1 MQTNRERFRYL
12 YYQYIHSTFSKEE
25 LEEFLAGL
33 DEHGNIETLNEELE
47 DLWMQRDEVAIT
59 GKELLEK
66 KILAD
71 IINHKFE
78 PAIKALPLWKRSRI
92 IAAASILLLMFVG
105 LASYYVTKNL
115 STATSYQSQADVL
128 PGKEGAILTLS
139 NGQTIVLEGLGDGIV
154 TNQNGASVVME
165 KNTLI
170 YDDEESLQPDEVAYN
185 MVSTQRGRQ
194 FSIILSDGTKVW
206 LNSASSLRYPSV
218 FKGKERNVQ
227 IAGEAYFEVA
237 RNEEKP
243 FKVKVNQQASVEVL
257 GTSFNISAYS
267 DDNTSNTTLIEGRV
281 KVYYSDP
288 THQKSVVLNPG
299 QQAKV
304 LQSPSG
310 NASSTSSIQVT
321 EVDLSQV
328 TAWKNGL
335 FNFNEKKLKEVMKQ
349 LSRWYD
355 IDVVY
360 EDDVA
365 DIEFWGETSRNL
377 NLSEVLHLLKKS
389 GVNFRIE
396 QNRKL
401 IVLK

>member
-206 LNSASSLRYPSV
+206 LNSASSLRYPTV